1 MMWFLYSCYAT
12 AICWSRCLNGER
24 TSGRPAKLAVMQA
37 NGTSQESSPT
47 PGVVELREDVPLK
60 VGSSYGSDS
69 SRCCGGGP
77 RFILACFAALSAG
90 ITLAL
95 LTQIYYGDYEVVPH
109 GSVSS
114 SSANCSR
121 AGTDAL
127 KAGGRAM
134 DAAVTAALC
143 LAVVT
148 PHRTSL
154 DASGSLLY
162 WEYRTSHAQPPVL
175 FEWGEV
181 SINNTADRPPKM
193 VAAFAALHAQL
204 GVLPWSRVVQP
215 AITIARSSSTSLNMS
230 IADFLERFQYN
241 SSSELASHWNSD
253 KLVQHSTPIE
263 YTAGNWKV
271 YIGGAGSVVAG
282 TALAATL
289 MSPLPDPDAAFQRV
303 VTALQQASL
312 HGEWPPAGVA
322 SGLAVVD
329 RLDTYVALTTGLSIP
344 LGSGPVSPY
353 GLIYDEPQA
362 PLDLAPAIIVQQHVC
377 GKRYIIGA
385 ESSGALAQAATAL
398 LTFDD
403 TPLHPSLT
411 PAVENPRVSVFAN
424 GVLAIEAEK
433 APPIALPTASTV
445 VNATLPYPA
454 VNVVMQKADA
464 MMSTADSRG
473 GGQSSRF

>member
-1 MMWFLYSCYAT
+1 
-12 AICWSRCLNGER
+12 
-24 TSGRPAKLAVMQA
+24 MQP

-60 VGSSYGSDS
+60 AGSSFGSDS

-127 KAGGRAM
+127 KAGGRAL
-134 DAAVTAALC
+134 DAAATAALC
-143 LAVVT
+143 LAVLT
-148 PHRTSL
+148 PQRTSL

-175 FEWGEV
+175 FEWGEG
-181 SINNTADRPPKM
+181 SSNNTADRPPKM

-204 GVLPWSRVVQP
+204 GVLPWSKILQP
-215 AITIARSSSTSLNMS
+215 AITIARASMSPLNAS
-230 IADFLERFQYN
+230 IADYLERLQLN
-241 SSSELASHWNSD
+241 TSSELASHWNSD
-253 KLVQHSTPIE
+253 KLIHHTTPIGFD
-263 YTAGNWKV
+263 AGNWKV
-271 YIGGAGSVVAG
+271 YIGGAGAVVAG
-282 TALAATL
+282 TALTATL
-289 MSPLPDPDAAFQRV
+289 PPIQPMPDPDAAFQSI
-303 VTALQQASL
+303 VTGLLQASL
-312 HGEWPPAGVA
+312 HGEWPPPGVA

-353 GLIYDEPQA
+353 GLMYDEPLT
-362 PLDLAPAIIVQQHVC
+362 PLDLAPAIIVQQNVC

-398 LTFDD
+398 LTFSDI
-403 TPLHPSLT
+403 PGSLT
-411 PAVENPRVSVFAN
+411 AAVESPRVSVFAN
-424 GVLAIEAEK
+424 GVLAIEASK
-433 APPIALPTASTV
+433 APPLALPTASTV

-454 VNVVMQKADA
+454 VNVVLQKGDA
-464 MMSTADSRG
+464 MVSTADSRG